1 MFRNKRT
8 YLIPIIG
15 FAFIILVASIILT
28 LPICNYKEIS
38 FRDALFTATS
48 GLTTTGFTKGP
59 LVEQFNFGGQLILA
73 ILMEIGAM
81 GFIIFVSYFWS
92 IKNKKIKMSDILVIN
107 DNISSDSYGQIKEHS
122 LFIGKL
128 MLEVQTVGIILLSIK
143 FIPLMGFFK
152 GLWYSIFHT
161 ISAFSNTG
169 FDLFNGHS
177 LRAFANDIYIQVV
190 LIILMILGSI
200 GILVIE
206 DLKKNRKGKLSK
218 LKLQTKIILTYSIG
232 LLLFPMIVMKLLEPN
247 ISILNS
253 LFMSATS
260 RSTGFSVVDL
270 ANFTFESK
278 FILII
283 LMFIGGSPT
292 STSGGV
298 KIVTVAIL
306 ISTIIA
312 TLKGKNETVMFWK
325 QIPNSSI
332 RRAFTIFT
340 LFALIVVIACT
351 IFYHYNPINL
361 LNIVFE
367 AVSAISN
374 TGLTITEYSTINI
387 IGENILLLLMFIGRV
402 SPLSLVLVFINE
414 NRKDKYIEYP
424 SENVIL

>member
-1 MFRNKRT
+1 MLRNKRT

-15 FAFIILVASIILT
+15 FAFIILVASIILC
-28 LPICNYKEIS
+28 LPVCNYKEIT

-59 LVEQFNFGGQLILA
+59 LVEQFNFWGQIILA

-92 IKNKKIKMSDILVIN
+92 IKNKKMKMSDILVIN

-122 LFIGKL
+122 IFIGKI
-128 MLEVQTVGIILLSIK
+128 MLEVQAFGIILLAIR
-143 FIPLMGFFK
+143 FIPLLGFFK
-152 GLWYSIFHT
+152 GIWYSIFHT
-161 ISAFSNTG
+161 ISAFSNCG
-169 FDLFNGHS
+169 FDLFGGSS
-177 LRAFANDIYIQVV
+177 LRIFANDIYTQFIM
-190 LIILMILGSI
+190 IALMLLGSI

-206 DLKKNRKGKLSK
+206 DVRNNKSRKFSRLKQK
-218 LKLQTKIILTYSIG
+218 TKIILTYSLI
-232 LLLFPMIVMKLLEPN
+232 LLVVPTIAIKILEPN

-253 LFMSATS
+253 LFMVSTS

-270 ANFTFESK
+270 PNFTFESK
-278 FILII
+278 FIFII

-298 KIVTVAIL
+298 KMVTIAVL
-306 ISTIIA
+306 ISTIVS
-312 TLKGKNETVMFWK
+312 TLKGKDETIMFWK
-325 QIPNSSI
+325 KIPNSAI
-332 RRAFTIFT
+332 RRAITIFM
-340 LFALIVVIACT
+340 LFALIITIACT
-351 IFYHYNPINL
+351 VFYHYNRINL
-361 LNIVFE
+361 LNIIFE

-374 TGLTITEYSTINI
+374 TGLTITDYSTVNI

-402 SPLSLVLVFINE
+402 SPLSFVLVFINE
-414 NRKDKYIEYP
+414 NSKDKYIDYP